1 MNIKLH
7 TPKTLQMGSGMSSL
21 KQFLLSLIATSV
33 SIILT
38 FGTAAIIDYNKK
50 QAAKKEM
57 VMMIISDMD
66 NTIELVEKVDTGLHE
81 CRRLQNEI
89 AIHPEQFD
97 SLRVYL
103 AAGMAFL
110 FNEFPETTERIFT
123 SSIETFNTIGD
134 VNFVNEVSSFYMS
147 RNKYKE
153 MMMDELKEGWTEK
166 NAMQSF
172 EQLLDINY
180 PEYVYL
186 NHSWLREMKRQRDMC
201 MQMMRVSE
209 KDLAEF
215 GKQHTKTDNQEKD
228 TVADKVMDEFMSYST
243 VTDYASLHN
252 ANLRNL

>member
-7 TPKTLQMGSGMSSL
+7 TPKTLQTGSGMSSA
-21 KQFLLSLIATSV
+21 KQFLLSLLATSV

-66 NTIELVEKVDTGLHE
+66 NSIELVEKIDTGLHE

-97 SLRVYL
+97 SKRVNL
-103 AAGMAFL
+103 AAGMSMI

-147 RNKYKE
+147 RNNYKK
-153 MMMDELKEGWTEK
+153 M
-166 NAMQSF
+166 
-172 EQLLDINY
+172 
-180 PEYVYL
+180 
-186 NHSWLREMKRQRDMC
+186 MKRQRDMC
-201 MQMMRVSE
+201 MQMMKVSE

-215 GKQHTKTDNQEKD
+215 GKQHTKTDNQEED
-228 TVADKVMDEFMSYST
+228 TVADKVNDEFMSYST
-243 VTDYASLHN
+243 VLEQAKEKLKK
-252 ANLRNL
+252 